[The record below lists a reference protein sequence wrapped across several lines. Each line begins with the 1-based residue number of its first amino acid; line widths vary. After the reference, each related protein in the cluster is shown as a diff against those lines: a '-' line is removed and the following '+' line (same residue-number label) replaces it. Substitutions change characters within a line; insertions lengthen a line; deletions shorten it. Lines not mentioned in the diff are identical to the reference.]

1 MVARRY
7 DIVVLRSGRQKLTLD
22 AVASRAGLH
31 PALVEAYV
39 EFGLIEPVEW
49 EGANKLFD
57 AAAIPRLR
65 MIGRLRE
72 SLGINLAGVSV
83 ILDLLDKLR
92 SAKRDND
99 ALRSKLYAARLSAN

>member
-1 MVARRY
+1 MMARRY
-7 DIVVLRSGRQKLTLD
+7 DIVVLRSERRGLTLD

-39 EFGLIEPVEW
+39 EFGLIEPIER
-49 EGANKLFD
+49 EGASLFFD
-57 AAAIPRLR
+57 ASTIPRLR
-65 MIGRLRE
+65 MIGRLRG

-92 SAKRDND
+92 ALKREND
-99 ALRSKLYAARLSAN
+99 ALNSRL